1 MKRKWKKGNREG
13 RWKMDNLD
21 SREERLDGE
30 EGDMTNEGEGEG
42 KGGRIG
48 SGRSKEGGGL
58 NEKEGREE
66 GGRMLMVKRLGAK
79 GERIRVAGRNL
90 SGMIQQMK
98 GEKER

>member
-1 MKRKWKKGNREG
+1 MKKKPKKDHREG

-30 EGDMTNEGEGEG
+30 EGDMTKEGEGEG
-42 KGGRIG
+42 KGRRIG

-58 NEKEGREE
+58 TEKEGREG

-79 GERIRVAGRNL
+79 GERIRVAGRN
-90 SGMIQQMK
+90 
-98 GEKER
+98 

>member
-1 MKRKWKKGNREG
+1 MKKKSKKDHREG

-30 EGDMTNEGEGEG
+30 EGKGEG

-48 SGRSKEGGGL
+48 SGRSKEGRGL
-58 NEKEGREE
+58 NEKEGREG

-79 GERIRVAGRNL
+79 GERIRVAGMN
-90 SGMIQQMK
+90 
-98 GEKER
+98 